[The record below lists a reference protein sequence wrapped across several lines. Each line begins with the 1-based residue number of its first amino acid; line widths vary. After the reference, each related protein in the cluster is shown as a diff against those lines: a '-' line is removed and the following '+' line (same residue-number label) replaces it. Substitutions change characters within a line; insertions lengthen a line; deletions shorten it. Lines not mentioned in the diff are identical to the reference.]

1 MTTLKR
7 QKIIAE
13 VRMDVYAVIVM
24 NKEDFF
30 ANLLSQ
36 AGYPDLEDFNWTVVR
51 LTNYKIWSSKFGVI
65 LTLRV
70 NNVAIATP
78 N

>member
-51 LTNYKIWSSKFGVI
+51 LTNYKNLVIKIWGYINTEGK
-65 LTLRV
+65 
-70 NNVAIATP
+70 
-78 N
+78 